1 MALSLDVRTKGAVA
15 QYELA
20 GTNAAATISS
30 RDTGNILGTTPPG
43 KAGIKLVD
51 GTIQNAT
58 DLTVG
63 GVTAS
68 NESLNFV
75 PSTAVA
81 GGVPTVNAA
90 QAASAG
96 KSLAPEHE

>member
-1 MALSLDVRTKGAVA
+1 MAATYVARTKGTVA
-15 QYELA
+15 QYQKT
-20 GTNAAATISS
+20 GVTSSATITPFDSG
-30 RDTGNILGTTPPG
+30 TILGTVPPG
-43 KAGIKLVD
+43 KAGIKQISGV
-51 GTIQNAT
+51 IQNAA

-63 GVTAS
+63 GVTATG
-68 NESLNFV
+68 ESLNFM

-96 KSLAPEHE
+96 VSLTPEHE

>member
-1 MALSLDVRTKGAVA
+1 MALSIDARTKGKVA
-15 QYELA
+15 QYELS
-20 GTNAAATISS
+20 GTNASATITS
-30 RDTGNILGTTPPG
+30 RDTGTILGTTPPG
-43 KAGIKLVD
+43 KPGIKLVD

-63 GVTAS
+63 GVTAT

-81 GGVPTVNAA
+81 GGVPTQNAA
-90 QAASAG
+90 QQASAG